1 MLDND
6 ARFSLRSTKHTI
18 APKGIEGGGDGK
30 TGRCTLNP
38 GTERARVIPSRF
50 SDYTLQPGDVVSLD
64 TPGGGGLGIPRE
76 REPAMVLNDVRNGY
90 VTVEQAKAVYA
101 VSIEASNGDLSL
113 NESKTRELR
122 VRKQS

>member
-1 MLDND
+1 
-6 ARFSLRSTKHTI
+6 
-18 APKGIEGGGDGK
+18 
-30 TGRCTLNP
+30 
-38 GTERARVIPSRF
+38 
-50 SDYTLQPGDVVSLD
+50 
-64 TPGGGGLGIPRE
+64 
-76 REPAMVLNDVRNGY
+76 MVLNDVRNGY